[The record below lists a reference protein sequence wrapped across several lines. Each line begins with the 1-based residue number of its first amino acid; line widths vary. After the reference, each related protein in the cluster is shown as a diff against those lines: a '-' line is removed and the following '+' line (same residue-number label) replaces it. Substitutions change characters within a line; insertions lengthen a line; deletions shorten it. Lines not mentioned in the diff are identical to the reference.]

1 MADLTRLTRLPEFI
15 VDCINVGVM
24 AVDRN
29 MNVVLWNRFME
40 VHSGKSAEE
49 IQGKNLFDCF
59 PDLPRK
65 WLERKIRSVFLLKNF
80 AFTSWQQR
88 PYLFRFSHHE
98 PVTSGVD
105 AMRQD
110 CTFLPVKNE
119 QGEVEYACLT
129 IVDTTD
135 TCIYQTRLH
144 EALISVEKLSRED
157 SLTGLLN
164 RGSLESELASEI
176 KRARRYGSPLSL
188 ILFDLDH
195 FKRVNDKFG
204 HQAGDAVLRHMARQ
218 TRRIMRDTDIIGR
231 YGGEEFLVIL
241 PDGMDGAMGAAER
254 LRLGIAGSAASHQNI
269 SIPVTVS
276 AGISTLQAET
286 RDHEQLIREVD
297 LALYE
302 AKRKGRN
309 RVVRFI
315 PDLLGAED
323 GGSHRDK
330 SLI

>member
-1 MADLTRLTRLPEFI
+1 
-15 VDCINVGVM
+15 
-24 AVDRN
+24 
-29 MNVVLWNRFME
+29 
-40 VHSGKSAEE
+40 
-49 IQGKNLFDCF
+49 
-59 PDLPRK
+59 
-65 WLERKIRSVFLLKNF
+65 
-80 AFTSWQQR
+80 
-88 PYLFRFSHHE
+88 
-98 PVTSGVD
+98 
-105 AMRQD
+105 
-110 CTFLPVKNE
+110 
-119 QGEVEYACLT
+119 
-129 IVDTTD
+129 
-135 TCIYQTRLH
+135 
-144 EALISVEKLSRED
+144 
-157 SLTGLLN
+157 
-164 RGSLESELASEI
+164 SEI